1 MKKIISM
8 CAALCLSVGCLAGC
22 GSVSGEPN
30 SADNTTTTSPTQTTT
45 SQATTT
51 APPET
56 TTTTTTTV
64 TTSKKEVSLSQ
75 IIDEEKSAFFYVG
88 KNSANGLQ
96 ILAFVKYNGTK
107 EIKYYTVDFEMYNS
121 VMDPAYDDI
130 SHSSKFSE
138 KVSGPAQ
145 SGDYLMIFEKD
156 RPSKY
161 CGNCY
166 YLYIKRI
173 ELEYMDGTK
182 EVADLEWKSEN
193 MMISLGTT
201 KCDEVWT
208 PLINQLKDYY
218 PDFFSRNNV

>member
-1 MKKIISM
+1 MKTFYLTDSGKVRSHNEDSVII
-8 CAALCLSVGCLAGC
+8 
-22 GSVSGEPN
+22 
-30 SADNTTTTSPTQTTT
+30 T
-45 SQATTT
+45 
-51 APPET
+51 
-56 TTTTTTTV
+56 
-64 TTSKKEVSLSQ
+64 
-75 IIDEEKSAFFYVG
+75 
-88 KNSANGLQ
+88 KN
-96 ILAFVKYNGTK
+96 
-107 EIKYYTVDFEMYNS
+107 
-121 VMDPAYDDI
+121 
-130 SHSSKFSE
+130 
-138 KVSGPAQ
+138 Q